1 MSSDLLAEFDT
12 FYKSPRDTSQQASN
26 GISFFDGANSS
37 NQSGQ
42 AQAQLPS
49 AQTSKQHDDIWGD
62 LNSFASPITP
72 AQSGTPQEDLW
83 GSFGIIATPPR
94 PVTNVAKPN
103 YQGGNISINDTA
115 RPNPGIVRRSTLDLF
130 NHDIH
135 DVPELLNSS
144 NNHMSY
150 LNARPAPPPPSRGSS
165 GGEILFDADQEVDED
180 DEFGDFESVP
190 PAVSQAPPTIK
201 PLDDFFGSMSFETQP
216 SKKPLSLTQTSPSLS
231 PPLPYPQAP
240 KSPSFQQRNP
250 FPQVALATQQIQ
262 QAQQTKQV
270 MKTKHEDKP
279 KSASPLTAW
288 PSFGETPLKASP
300 YVDSPAAPAI
310 LEDIDD
316 DWGDFS
322 DLPAESPVMN
332 NTKPTSGIAADA
344 WAWDA
349 VDKVTEPTPVEA
361 PNLPPPTNIPPP
373 SILLAL
379 FPQLFDLPQSSLFKA
394 VANQPFSLKNR
405 IISDPST
412 IGFLRAYL
420 LIATV
425 AAHVLAGRKFRWKR
439 DTHLAQGMSI
449 GPAGGKGGMKLA
461 GVDKA
466 EVAREDR
473 EAAETIRVWKE
484 QLGRL
489 RSAVA
494 VANTSL
500 KDASKHLAIPEI
512 GDTMHVK
519 SQEGGLKAPK
529 ACVICGLKREER
541 VAKVDVEVEDSFG
554 EWWIDHWGHRLCRN
568 FWQEHEA
575 RLKFR

>member
-12 FYKSPRDTSQQASN
+12 FYKSPQDTSQQASN
-26 GISFFDGANSS
+26 SFSFFDGANSS
-37 NQSGQ
+37 GQSGQ
-42 AQAQLPS
+42 TQAKQPS
-49 AQTSKQHDDIWGD
+49 AQTSKQNDDIWGD

-72 AQSGTPQEDLW
+72 AAQSGTPQEDLW

-103 YQGGNISINDTA
+103 YPEGNTIKNDTT

-130 NHDIH
+130 NNDIH
-135 DVPELLNSS
+135 DAPELLNTS

-150 LNARPAPPPPSRGSS
+150 WNTWSAPPPFRGSS
-165 GGEILFDADQEVDED
+165 GGEILFDADQEADED

-190 PAVSQAPPTIK
+190 PSVSQAPPPLK
-201 PLDDFFGSMSFETQP
+201 PLDDFFGSMSLETRP
-216 SKKPLSLTQTSPSLS
+216 SKTSPSLMQTSPKLS

-240 KSPSFQQRNP
+240 ISPSFQQRNP
-250 FPQVALATQQIQ
+250 FPKVALATQQIQ

-270 MKTKHEDKP
+270 IKTKNEDKP

-288 PSFGETPLKASP
+288 PSYGEIPLKASP

-310 LEDIDD
+310 VEDIDD

-322 DLPAESPVMN
+322 DLPAESPVTN
-332 NTKPTSGIAADA
+332 YTKPTSGIAADA

-349 VDKVTEPTPVEA
+349 VDKVTEPTPVEP
-361 PNLPPPTNIPPP
+361 PNLPPPTNIPPSLYPLDPFPSTLRPP
-373 SILLAL
+373 SILPL
-379 FPQLFDLPQSSLFKA
+379 QS
-394 VANQPFSLKNR
+394 P
-405 IISDPST
+405 
-412 IGFLRAYL
+412 
-420 LIATV
+420 
-425 AAHVLAGRKFRWKR
+425 HVIAGRKLRWKR

-500 KDASKHLAIPEI
+500 KDVSKHLAIPEI
-512 GDTMHVK
+512 GDTMQVK
-519 SQEGGLKAPK
+519 TQEGGLKAPK

-541 VAKVDVEVEDSFG
+541 VAKVDVKVEDSFG

-575 RLKFR
+575 RLKFK

>member
-12 FYKSPRDTSQQASN
+12 FYKSPQDTPQQASN
-26 GISFFDGANSS
+26 SFSFFDGANSS
-37 NQSGQ
+37 GHSGQ
-42 AQAQLPS
+42 VQAKQPS
-49 AQTSKQHDDIWGD
+49 AQISKQNDIWGD

-72 AQSGTPQEDLW
+72 AAQSRTPQDDLW
-83 GSFGIIATPPR
+83 GSFGIIPTPPR

-103 YQGGNISINDTA
+103 YHEGNTIKNDTT

-130 NHDIH
+130 NNDIH
-135 DVPELLNSS
+135 DAPEVLNTS
-144 NNHMSY
+144 NNHMNH
-150 LNARPAPPPPSRGSS
+150 LNNWPAPPPSRGPS
-165 GGEILFDADQEVDED
+165 GGEILFDADQEADED

-190 PAVSQAPPTIK
+190 PSASQAPPPLK
-201 PLDDFFGSMSFETQP
+201 PLDDFFGSMSLETRP
-216 SKKPLSLTQTSPSLS
+216 SKTSLSLMQTSPSLS

-240 KSPSFQQRNP
+240 ISPSFQQRNP
-250 FPQVALATQQIQ
+250 FPKVALATQQIQ

-270 MKTKHEDKP
+270 IKTKNEDKP

-288 PSFGETPLKASP
+288 PSYGEAPLKASP
-300 YVDSPAAPAI
+300 YVDSPAAPATV
-310 LEDIDD
+310 EDIDD

-322 DLPAESPVMN
+322 DLPAESPVTN

-349 VDKVTEPTPVEA
+349 VDKVTGPTPVE
-361 PNLPPPTNIPPP
+361 PPSLPPPTNIPPP

-412 IGFLRAYL
+412 ISFLRAYL

-425 AAHVLAGRKFRWKR
+425 AAHVIAGRKLRWKR

-461 GVDKA
+461 GVDRA
-466 EVAREDR
+466 EVARENR

-500 KDASKHLAIPEI
+500 KDVSKHLAIPEI

-541 VAKVDVEVEDSFG
+541 VAKVDVKVEDSFG